1 MNIVIFTGAG
11 ISAESGIE
19 TFRSGSQALWDNH
32 TVDDIATPEGWQ
44 KNASVVTD
52 FYNKRRMQLNHV
64 EPNEAH
70 YALRELED
78 NFNVT
83 ILTQNVDDLHER
95 AGSTNIHK
103 LHGDLKTVRC
113 EFDPTLKYNW
123 NYNPVDIKL
132 DRSENNGRLRPDI
145 VWFGEMPNETAVI
158 EGSKAISECDILIIV
173 GTSLQITYTH
183 EMLKL
188 APNEV
193 YYIDPEPKYYL
204 NDYVDEGLMCPIDY
218 VRKPASEGVRL
229 VVDKILSN
237 EAYKEQYQ

>member
-19 TFRSGSQALWDNH
+19 TFRSGSQGLWNNH
-32 TVDDIATPEGWQ
+32 SVDDIATPEGWQ
-44 KNASVVTD
+44 KNAGVVTD

-70 YALRELED
+70 YAIRELED

-83 ILTQNVDDLHER
+83 IITQNVDDLHER
-95 AGSTNIHK
+95 AGSKNILK
-103 LHGDLKTVRC
+103 LRGDLKTVRC
-113 EFDPTLKYNW
+113 EFNPTDKYNW

-132 DRSENNGRLRPDI
+132 DRTKDGGRLRPDI
-145 VWFGEMPNETAVI
+145 VWFGEMPDQNSVVN
-158 EGSKAISECDILIIV
+158 GGQAIAESDILIIV
-173 GTSLQITYTH
+173 GTSLQISYTH

-193 YYIDPEPKYYL
+193 YYIDPDPKYYL
-204 NDYVDEGLMCPIDY
+204 DEYVGDGYMCPINY

-229 VVDKILSN
+229 VVDKIMSN
-237 EAYKEQYQ
+237 ESYKEQYQ